1 MARAATSVAAT
12 FRIGGELEVRRLG
25 FGALRITGPDNWGE
39 PADRGAML
47 SLLRRLPDLG
57 VDLID
62 TADSYGPHVS
72 EHLLR
77 EALHP
82 YPGLV
87 VATKGGYAR
96 PRPDAWVPLGRPEY
110 LQQSARLSARRLGVA
125 RIDLW
130 QLHRI
135 DPAVPRDEQFDA
147 IRQLR
152 DEGLIRHVG
161 LSQVGVEDLEAARA
175 VFPVATV
182 QNRYNLLERRA
193 EAVLRY
199 CEGAGIGFI
208 PYFPLAAGRLGRS
221 DGRLAAIGA
230 KYGASPEQVALAW
243 LLRHSPVL
251 LPIPGT
257 SRLAHL
263 EQNLASARIALAAD
277 DYAALSALAPAGAP
291 DSVDMVE

>member
-1 MARAATSVAAT
+1 MAPAATSVPAT
-12 FRIGGELEVRRLG
+12 FRIGGDLEVRRLG

-39 PADRGAML
+39 PADREAML

-57 VDLID
+57 VDLVD

-72 EHLLR
+72 EQLLR

-82 YPGLV
+82 YGGLV
-87 VATKGGYAR
+87 VATKGGYVR

-110 LQQSARLSARRLGVA
+110 LQQSARLSARRLGVE

-135 DPAVPRDEQFDA
+135 DTTVPRDEQFDA

-182 QNRYNLLERRA
+182 QNRYNVLERRS

-199 CEGAGIGFI
+199 CERAGIGFI
-208 PYFPLAAGRLGRS
+208 PYFPLAAGRLGQS
-221 DGRLAAIGA
+221 AASLAAIGA
-230 KYGASPEQVALAW
+230 KYGASVEQIALAW
-243 LLRHSPVL
+243 LLRHSPVM

-257 SRLAHL
+257 GRLAHL
-263 EQNLASARIALAAD
+263 EQNVAAARIELAAD
-277 DYAALSALAPAGAP
+277 DYAALSALAPTAAP